1 MSTIIH
7 DSHGFLPIKK
17 KNDSHG
23 FKKEKKRKNRFT
35 LSFQV
40 SDWLNFNE
48 TGKCPRRI
56 GGYIFLE
63 TTYMS
68 CTKLPFTSLQL
79 SWVTYVT
86 D

>member
-17 KNDSHG
+17 KMILMVL
-23 FKKEKKRKNRFT
+23 KEKKRKNRFT